1 MKVYNAYLK
10 ILKQKIRSIVIY
22 FILFITLFIIMT
34 KAFGESSEETFVQTK
49 GSIVIN
55 NYDNSKL
62 VDSFLQYLGNY
73 CVIDYE
79 LEKESQQD
87 ALFFRQIDYIITIP
101 KGFGE
106 DFLAGKNP
114 KMEKF
119 SVPDSYDNFYIEQL
133 VNNYLQSSDLILR
146 NAKDITEDEL
156 IASVTD
162 ILSENTVVKMQSVE
176 KKEDYT
182 FGFYYRYLGY
192 ILTAMIIIIVGT
204 IMMSFNQKEIYQRN
218 VVGPI
223 SLSSLNLQ
231 LILGNLTFVGI
242 ALGIFFVLGIV
253 LDPVKAITLTTLL
266 FWCNTFVY
274 AISILCLAYLLSFVL
289 KSKAAIDAVSTIIS
303 LGVSFLSGV
312 FMVQSMLDETVL
324 RIASFFP
331 TYWFVLA
338 NDTIATLNKINI
350 ENIKPVVQYM
360 LVELAFAA
368 AFFSV
373 TLVVSK
379 YKRRA
384 EN

>member
-10 ILKQKIRSIVIY
+10 ILKQKISSIVIY

-182 FGFYYRYLGY
+182 FGFY
-192 ILTAMIIIIVGT
+192 
-204 IMMSFNQKEIYQRN
+204 
-218 VVGPI
+218 
-223 SLSSLNLQ
+223 
-231 LILGNLTFVGI
+231 
-242 ALGIFFVLGIV
+242 
-253 LDPVKAITLTTLL
+253 
-266 FWCNTFVY
+266 
-274 AISILCLAYLLSFVL
+274 
-289 KSKAAIDAVSTIIS
+289 
-303 LGVSFLSGV
+303 
-312 FMVQSMLDETVL
+312 
-324 RIASFFP
+324 
-331 TYWFVLA
+331 
-338 NDTIATLNKINI
+338 
-350 ENIKPVVQYM
+350 
-360 LVELAFAA
+360 
-368 AFFSV
+368 
-373 TLVVSK
+373 
-379 YKRRA
+379 
-384 EN
+384 